1 MRRFELIDSEKDAP
15 PCAVIECDQ
24 ATSTF
29 TATVEGWAGPQD
41 VPVQF
46 GFFVAKGR
54 REIPPEWVWSWVE
67 ERIAPP
73 SRQNIGSVMRANGL
87 GEYDPLELLL
97 AGEGRSLQ
105 DGFYLREVTEGF
117 RGSARLGREIRL
129 ARDVA
134 CLTQAELSRKS
145 GVPQET
151 ISRIERGR
159 ANPTMSTLEK
169 LARAMGTKINL
180 TIG

>member
-1 MRRFELIDSEKDAP
+1 MRRFELIDGEKDVP

-29 TATVEGWAGPQD
+29 TATVEDWAGAQD

-46 GFFVAKGR
+46 GFFVAKGQ

-105 DGFYLREVTEGF
+105 DGFYLREVPRASAVLRAWGARF
-117 RGSARLGREIRL
+117 AWLGASRSLPRPSSRANQAFPRKRSAGSSAVARTRRC
-129 ARDVA
+129 RR
-134 CLTQAELSRKS
+134 SRS
-145 GVPQET
+145 
-151 ISRIERGR
+151 SRGR
-159 ANPTMSTLEK
+159 WGQRS
-169 LARAMGTKINL
+169 I
-180 TIG
+180 

>member
-46 GFFVAKGR
+46 GFFVAKGQ

-97 AGEGRSLQ
+97 AGEGRSL
-105 DGFYLREVTEGF
+105 
-117 RGSARLGREIRL
+117 
-129 ARDVA
+129 
-134 CLTQAELSRKS
+134 
-145 GVPQET
+145 
-151 ISRIERGR
+151 
-159 ANPTMSTLEK
+159 
-169 LARAMGTKINL
+169 
-180 TIG
+180 